1 MGLELEI
8 IKTNY
13 GKGISVPVIK

>member
-13 GKGISVPVIK
+13 GKGISVSVIT